1 MSHYLR
7 SLWSASTVLDRAAIE
22 RHLGAQFVADVLSS
36 SNAIGFCDSRRTG
49 AWDANDSE
57 GYAAY
62 RSLGI
67 LARVA
72 RGA

>member
-1 MSHYLR
+1 ML
-7 SLWSASTVLDRAAIE
+7 SLWSASNVLDRAAIE

-36 SNAIGFCDSRRTG
+36 SNCRRTG
-49 AWDANDSE
+49 AWYANDSE